1 MGQDGLCKVTRAK
14 APDIKAGNES
24 LGVEKPPATLLSKG
38 LLCQKDSV
46 FVETD
51 RNSVI
56 RREVDLNP

>member
-1 MGQDGLCKVTRAK
+1 MTRAK